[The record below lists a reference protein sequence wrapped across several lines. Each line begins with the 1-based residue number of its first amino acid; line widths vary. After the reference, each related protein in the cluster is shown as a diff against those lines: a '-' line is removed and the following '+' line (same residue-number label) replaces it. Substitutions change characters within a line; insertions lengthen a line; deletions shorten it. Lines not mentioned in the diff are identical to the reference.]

1 MVLSLIKGLKPP
13 LLLVFSFSKHSA
25 LHARFWRGCIVCGK
39 NSKFYWLVV
48 RPCPAFFS
56 RIFMSLC
63 FVAVRINLAIVGTS
77 RACVYPKKLPFSPIT
92 QSHLQKM
99 PISSQN
105 FPQKCDWSLRSRS
118 VTPVH
123 TILALFRQGV
133 QHWDW
138 YLIGFAPF
146 CLFLLAC
153 KRLYLR
159 YKRKAVGL

>member
-63 FVAVRINLAIVGTS
+63 FVAVRIKLGDCRNLTRVCIP
-77 RACVYPKKLPFSPIT
+77 PKS
-92 QSHLQKM
+92 
-99 PISSQN
+99 
-105 FPQKCDWSLRSRS
+105 
-118 VTPVH
+118 
-123 TILALFRQGV
+123 
-133 QHWDW
+133 
-138 YLIGFAPF
+138 
-146 CLFLLAC
+146 CLFLQSPSHTFKKCPFHRRISPKSVIEASGHVQS
-153 KRLYLR
+153 RPFTQSSPFSDR
-159 YKRKAVGL
+159 AFNIGIDM

>member
-63 FVAVRINLAIVGTS
+63 FVAVRIKLGDCRNLTRVCIPQKVAVFSNHPVTPSKNAHFIAEFPPKVWLKPPVTFSHARS
-77 RACVYPKKLPFSPIT
+77 RNLRPFPTGRSTLGLICDWFCPIL
-92 QSHLQKM
+92 SFSIRLQKV
-99 PISSQN
+99 I
-105 FPQKCDWSLRSRS
+105 FE
-118 VTPVH
+118 V
-123 TILALFRQGV
+123 
-133 QHWDW
+133 
-138 YLIGFAPF
+138 
-146 CLFLLAC
+146 
-153 KRLYLR
+153 
-159 YKRKAVGL
+159 

>member
-63 FVAVRINLAIVGTS
+63 FVAVRINLGDCRNLTRVCIPQKVAFFSNHPVTPSKKSPFHRRISPKSVIEASGHVQS
-77 RACVYPKKLPFSPIT
+77 RPFTPFSPF
-92 QSHLQKM
+92 SDRAF
-99 PISSQN
+99 N
-105 FPQKCDWSLRSRS
+105 
-118 VTPVH
+118 
-123 TILALFRQGV
+123 
-133 QHWDW
+133 
-138 YLIGFAPF
+138 IGIDI
-146 CLFLLAC
+146 
-153 KRLYLR
+153 
-159 YKRKAVGL
+159 